1 MKIILLKDVNG
12 LGKAGDIVEA
22 NDGYARNFLL
32 KKGLAKEGTAQN
44 INTAVQQ
51 KKAMLHKIEEDK
63 KAANALKKEIE
74 NKTFTIKVKGGDN
87 DGKMFGSVTNE
98 MIANVLKENGYNFDK
113 KQLETSG
120 QIKTFGNSDIVIKL
134 YANISA
140 KIVLKVERE

>member
-44 INTAVQQ
+44 INAAVQQ
-51 KKAMLHKIEEDK
+51 RKAMLHKIEEDK

-113 KQLETSG
+113 KQIETGG

>member
-1 MKIILLKDVNG
+1 
-12 LGKAGDIVEA
+12 
-22 NDGYARNFLL
+22 
-32 KKGLAKEGTAQN
+32 
-44 INTAVQQ
+44 
-51 KKAMLHKIEEDK
+51 MLHKIEEDK

-113 KQLETSG
+113 KQLETGG